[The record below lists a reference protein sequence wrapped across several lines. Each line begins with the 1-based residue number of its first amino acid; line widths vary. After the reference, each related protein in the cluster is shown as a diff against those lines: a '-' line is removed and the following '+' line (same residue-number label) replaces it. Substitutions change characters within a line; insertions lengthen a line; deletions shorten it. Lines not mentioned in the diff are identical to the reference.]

1 LKPFFLIVPFYYLT
15 VHSHEV
21 SFLFGSAGSCRQ
33 RLRLVAGGGVR
44 LLAGHRSAVMA
55 TGRCGDGQLAS
66 ASAGGPDADVRV
78 WSEFLF
84 FI

>member
-1 LKPFFLIVPFYYLT
+1 
-15 VHSHEV
+15 
-21 SFLFGSAGSCRQ
+21 
-33 RLRLVAGGGVR
+33 VAGGGVR